1 MMAHDHGNSDG
12 GYSDDGNYSD
22 EYEDDFEALESP
34 EKPLVFGQPRPWL
47 GPTSSLDLGAVD
59 FSPPSAGVGS
69 RASTESA
76 SSVLQAT
83 RGSVGGGGGGG
94 SQQQFSHHPR
104 HSSNSYA
111 VLPVA
116 ESSLNGTDTSAGSYR
131 QTGPNMPVL
140 PEPMQR
146 LSAASVAPGKV
157 ESPQRVPAVAATA
170 AVATST
176 PVAGAERAH
185 EDRGKGSLPPLTSP
199 TRAASA
205 SGAESSHLSPEI
217 KSNANE
223 AAKPAQPW
231 NQSNSSNNAAGE
243 AARGLPTATAHSAGG
258 SAVLYPYHTQS
269 MRTGFWKLGKKIGQ
283 GSFGTVHQV

>member
-1 MMAHDHGNSDG
+1 MAHDNGNSDG

-34 EKPLVFGQPRPWL
+34 EKPIVFGQPRPWI

-59 FSPPSAGVGS
+59 LSPPSAGVGS

-83 RGSVGGGGGGG
+83 RGSVGGGGGGA
-94 SQQQFSHHPR
+94 SQQHFPHHPR
-104 HSSNSYA
+104 HSSNTYA
-111 VLPVA
+111 ALPVA
-116 ESSLNGTDTSAGSYR
+116 ESSLNGTDTSAGTYH

-146 LSAASVAPGKV
+146 LPPASRTSGKV
-157 ESPQRVPAVAATA
+157 ESQQPAPVTGAI
-170 AVATST
+170 ATSAT
-176 PVAGAERAH
+176 VAGTELVH
-185 EDRGKGSLPPLTSP
+185 EGRGKGSLPPLASP
-199 TRAASA
+199 ARVASA
-205 SGAESSHLSPEI
+205 SGAQGSEVSPDI
-217 KSNANE
+217 RSGTSE
-223 AAKPAQPW
+223 AARPAQPW
-231 NQSNSSNNAAGE
+231 SSSRSSTTAA
-243 AARGLPTATAHSAGG
+243 AVGLPKATAHSAGG

-269 MRTGFWKLGKKIGQ
+269 MRAGFWKLGKKIGQ